1 MKRPG
6 AGIGLPST
14 VVRSARLDEP
24 YAFRW
29 RGLSPTPSCGDF
41 ISESIDIGS
50 AGSEETMSAFVEM
63 AVAVGG
69 VCVACILAIPL
80 AYRLA
85 PKWIRG
91 GKERLA
97 DEAERVEE
105 LERRVGELEARQQRV
120 AELEER
126 LDFAERLLAQQ
137 RDAPRVGPAKS

>member
-1 MKRPG
+1 MPTSRKRAP
-6 AGIGLPST
+6 ARIGT
-14 VVRSARLDEP
+14 AE
-24 YAFRW
+24 W
-29 RGLSPTPSCGDF
+29 
-41 ISESIDIGS
+41 
-50 AGSEETMSAFVEM
+50 EETMSGVLEL

-69 VCVACILAIPL
+69 VLVACILAIPL

-85 PKWIRG
+85 PKWVRG
-91 GKERLA
+91 GKERLG
-97 DEAERVEE
+97 DEGERVEE